1 MKEKKLKNMA
11 ASVKSRLLNLS
22 RKSGK
27 PFQELLIH
35 YGLERF
41 LYRLSRSSF
50 RDKFILKGGL
60 LLAGMGISQARTTR
74 DIDFLGLIPAD
85 SRIVAAHI
93 KQIGEVISNDGLSY
107 DFTDLNTEAMAD
119 DSEYPGIR
127 LKFSAWLGKAM
138 FPMQIDVGF
147 GDVMISEAKEMTY
160 PTLLDMEAPIVL
172 VYSLETIVAEKYEA
186 SLDLADVNSRMKDFY
201 DLWILSRKYHFQ
213 GLTLQ
218 EAIEATC
225 KQRNTLVNAEAEIF
239 LHRFAGRPDKQSQWL
254 AFLRRSHLS
263 DSPKAFTVIMA
274 DIGSFLRPVA
284 SAIEKG
290 IRFRNVWPP
299 GGPWRLS

>member
-1 MKEKKLKNMA
+1 MNGKKLKNMA
-11 ASVKSRLLNLS
+11 ASAKSRLLYLS

-41 LYRLSRSSF
+41 LYRLSRSPF
-50 RDKFILKGGL
+50 QNKFILKGGL
-60 LLAGMGISQARTTR
+60 LLAGMGIPQARTTR
-74 DIDFLGLIPAD
+74 DIDFLGLITAD
-85 SRIVAAHI
+85 SRVVAEHI
-93 KQIGEVISNDGLSY
+93 KQIGEVISNDGLAY
-107 DFTDLNTEAMAD
+107 DFTDLNVEAMAD
-119 DSEYPGIR
+119 DSEYTGIR
-127 LKFSAWLGKAM
+127 LKFSAWLGKAR

-147 GDVMISEAKEMTY
+147 GDVMVSEAKEMTY

-201 DLWILSRKYHFQ
+201 DIWILSQKYHFQ
-213 GLTLQ
+213 GSTLQ

-225 KQRNTLVNAEAEIF
+225 KRRNTPVNAEAEIF
-239 LHRFAGRPDKQSQWL
+239 SDKFAGRPDKQYQWL
-254 AFLRRSHLS
+254 TFLRRSHLL
-263 DSPKAFTVIMA
+263 DSPEAFTAIMA

-290 IRFRNVWPP
+290 IRFRNVWPA
-299 GGPWRLS
+299 GGPWQLS